1 MCWSFISIF
10 TGSQNCSR
18 LWVFKSKTKTHS
30 FLKLIIWWG
39 LQV

>member
-10 TGSQNCSR
+10 TGSQDCSR
-18 LWVFKSKTKTHS
+18 LWVFKTKTHS